1 MDSLKLNDTICFCRK
16 KQGLTQ
22 EELAMKLGVTNQSVS
37 KWEAA
42 QCCPDISLIPKLADI
57 FDISTDELF
66 GRQPSVNDVKLMEI
80 LKTVKE
86 TSSAKEIL
94 FINKS
99 KINTLEKF
107 WCYSVDL
114 TIIAFKH
121 MEKEKN
127 NENPSARLTNILK

>member
-42 QCCPDISLIPKLADI
+42 QYCPDISSIPKLADI
-57 FDISTDELF
+57 FDISIDELF
-66 GRQPSVNDVKLMEI
+66 GRQLSVNDVKLMEI

-86 TSSAKEIL
+86 TSSVKEIL

-107 WCYSVDL
+107 RC
-114 TIIAFKH
+114 
-121 MEKEKN
+121 
-127 NENPSARLTNILK
+127 

>member
-42 QCCPDISLIPKLADI
+42 QCCTDISLIPKLADI
-57 FDISTDELF
+57 FDISIDELF
-66 GRQPSVNDVKLMEI
+66 GRQTSVNDVKLMEI

-99 KINTLEKF
+99 KINTLEKYR
-107 WCYSVDL
+107 C
-114 TIIAFKH
+114 
-121 MEKEKN
+121 
-127 NENPSARLTNILK
+127 